1 MLLWGEGR
9 EVNTYMHAYAAEDW
23 SERRDSK
30 FQNSENWKMNSEND
44 DIAINTVNLVI
55 CWVNGLACGG
65 NIERLVAHI
74 V

>member
-1 MLLWGEGR
+1 MHMLLRIGG
-9 EVNTYMHAYAAEDW
+9 
-23 SERRDSK
+23 SEETVSFK
-30 FQNSENWKMNSEND
+30 TLENWKMNSEND